1 MQKKVQQESVD
12 EVDATPQSE
21 EIDEVKQQNNLS
33 VHMLD
38 QSRISAVT

>member
-12 EVDATPQSE
+12 EVDVTPQTE
-21 EIDEVKQQNNLS
+21 ETDEVKQQNNLN